1 MNAHDAVSR
10 GLGFGRDDSQPLSYE
25 AIQKGGLAYVGL
37 AYDAYE
43 ACAVVGLLHID
54 YTIFFIKTAKIQ
66 NSNAIFLDKFDI
78 GVEKCFSK
86 PHNVGSGEKLTRKRI
101 NSNPHGQVPY

>member
-10 GLGFGRDDSQPLSYE
+10 SLGFGRNDSQPLSYK

-37 AYDAYE
+37 AYNAYE
-43 ACAVVGLLHID
+43 ACTVVGLLHID
-54 YTIFFIKTAKIQ
+54 YTFFFIEIAKIQ

-86 PHNVGSGEKLTRKRI
+86 PNNRFLC
-101 NSNPHGQVPY
+101 

>member
-43 ACAVVGLLHID
+43 ACAVVGLLHI
-54 YTIFFIKTAKIQ
+54 
-66 NSNAIFLDKFDI
+66 L
-78 GVEKCFSK
+78 
-86 PHNVGSGEKLTRKRI
+86 L
-101 NSNPHGQVPY
+101 